1 MPGRPVE
8 ADWEIEIGGDAP
20 VIDAAWAGFVDLRV
34 DAERVDEIAEIA
46 HLYGLRQ
53 ALVQL
58 NGPGSSVWT
67 AKCDVWDVDE
77 FDRDELDAA
86 REDAGR
92 AVACYLD
99 LLPCGDK
106 EWASPAT
113 AGNWCEQCVC
123 LLRGVPLHNCRADF
137 VVRCAWIGHDVAELG
152 VTAYLTA
159 CGASS
164 AAAQASLSAALA
176 TLVSAVVPASS
187 IGAEGSQ
194 YNESNPGE

>member
-1 MPGRPVE
+1 VE
-8 ADWEIEIGGDAP
+8 ADWEVEIGGDAP

-34 DAERVDEIAEIA
+34 DAERVDEIAEVV
-46 HLYGLRQ
+46 HLHGLRQ
-53 ALVQL
+53 ALVRL
-58 NGPGSSVWT
+58 NASGSRVWT

-86 REDAGR
+86 REDAGM

-99 LLPCGDK
+99 LLPRGDK
-106 EWASPAT
+106 EWASPET

-123 LLRGVPLHNCRADF
+123 LLRGVSLRNCRADF
-137 VVRCAWIGHDVAELG
+137 VVRRAWIGHVAGLG
-152 VTAYLTA
+152 ITAYLTA
-159 CGASS
+159 CGARS

-176 TLVSAVVPASS
+176 ALVNAVVPASS